1 MFRSFRNIISLA
13 IILLAGLPLIA
24 QSTNTVALTK
34 DYLVI
39 GDPNYQERTNTY
51 SSIFIYRKSKNN
63 WKLIKKFRPPEGLE
77 SNFFGEN
84 ISIVND
90 KLYVSDKFNRRV
102 YLLKVKNSDVLI
114 ENIYQYSDPSE
125 KSFGS
130 SINAGA
136 NFLLVGSSQIPD
148 QFSKRKGLVHVF
160 SIKDST
166 VDLVQTLYP
175 LGTEHT
181 GFGANI
187 LTGKHHEYLI
197 SSNNSEKNSKQ
208 GSIYIYK
215 EKEGQL
221 LLEAQIRSYNTNK
234 HDGFA
239 DVMHNNDD
247 FLFVREYDKKEGY
260 VIQVYDLNN
269 VSSNPVILQTI
280 EPPTHL
286 HLDLSSF
293 ATKIASSEDKL
304 YITFIQR
311 NGSSGI
317 LVYSKDCSDHWRFI
331 QQILPQ
337 TKKQYQ
343 DLSLAAFGSTLAIG
357 TQQSSYREYYD
368 LKALDDGVVKLYEY
382 KKDSSQIAYLEV
394 KEEDSYISPSGRK
407 HTYSHIFFDTIAN
420 HYGCDS
426 IINID
431 LTITLKDEDGNI
443 HEVNPNSNDLE
454 DRDERNVV
462 IEDTIKLESEIIKIA
477 FFDHGQFDHDTISVK
492 LNDKWILQDQEVPKE
507 PKYIFAVP
515 QNGYNR
521 LVFRAEN
528 TGVEPPNTTTIILYD
543 DENNF
548 LQRKTLNTDLEKS
561 AAIIFH
567 R

>member
-1 MFRSFRNIISLA
+1 MIRMIRNT
-13 IILLAGLPLIA
+13 LLMGITLIFGNPLLG
-24 QSTNTVALTK
+24 QNTNTVALTQ
-34 DYLVI
+34 DFLVI

-51 SSIFIYRKSKNN
+51 SSIFIYHKKNNN
-63 WKLIKKFRPPEGLE
+63 WKLIEKFRPPEGLE

-84 ISIVND
+84 ISIVDN
-90 KLYVSDKFNRRV
+90 KLYVSDKLNRRV
-102 YLLKVKNSDVLI
+102 YLLKVQDNNVTIDD
-114 ENIYQYSDPSE
+114 IYQYSDPTE

-160 SIKDST
+160 SLRDSS
-166 VDLVQTLYP
+166 VKLVQTLYP

-197 SSNNSEKNSKQ
+197 SSNKSEKNNKP

-215 EKEGQL
+215 EKDGQL
-221 LLEAQIRSYNTNK
+221 YLEAQIRSYDSNK
-234 HDGFA
+234 HDSFG
-239 DVMHNNDD
+239 DVINNNDD

-260 VIQVYDLNN
+260 VIQIYDLST
-269 VSSNPVILQTI
+269 VSSNPEILQTI
-280 EPPTHL
+280 EPPSHL

-304 YITFIQR
+304 YVTFMQR

-357 TQQSSYREYYD
+357 TQQSSFREYYD

-382 KKDSSQIAYLEV
+382 KKDSSQIAYLKVE
-394 KEEDSYISPSGRK
+394 EEDFYTSPSGRK
-407 HTYSHIFFDTIAN
+407 HTYSHVFFDTIAN

-443 HEVNPNSNDLE
+443 HEVNPNTNELE
-454 DRDERNVV
+454 GRDERNVV

-492 LNDKWILQDQEVPKE
+492 LNDKWILQDQELPKE
-507 PKYIFAVP
+507 PQYIFAIP

-521 LVFRAEN
+521 LLFRAEN
-528 TGVEPPNTTTIILYD
+528 IGTEPPNTSTIILYD
-543 DENNF
+543 DENNI

-561 AAIIFH
+561 AVIILH